1 MLKGWPWLALG
12 APCNLHGFLFT
23 LLHPVA
29 LWTVCGLN
37 CDRYYAITSPLRY
50 GSVVNPKKVAIG
62 LAFTWLVSLVLC
74 IPPLFLVAPY
84 RFNPGIGGCAPD
96 FAEEEGTIWYSL
108 TYTTFTLLL
117 PAILILGCNLRV
129 LMIARYHRHRIASA
143 IFEVTISAQV
153 TITHQRNPFLL
164 PSGNV
169 FRGRSAISTVLQ
181 LIGSFLI
188 LYLPYYGVILWESSS
203 SLFIGEWKASST
215 RFHTLL
221 VTLASTLLNCSPPVN
236 GLLYGVKSKMLRK
249 SFQNYWR
256 KQMSKNEMNQEIQA
270 RTPSTCGSRRPSLT
284 PLGFLARP
292 ASSHFQ
298 RRSSEVYLER
308 QSNSSRCSIQ
318 RIASELSWRPQ
329 STTGINLD
337 STEPL
342 RKSKSFRD
350 TAIPKHSSCN
360 ILQVPKERDNV
371 VQCDFPSYKIFKV
384 AISKK
389 LSSSQENTCQTTKT
403 PCNTNAFFQKMFG
416 GSYRVGEP
424 DAEKKIG
431 AVQTLFASP
440 ARRSPRILITR
451 AFSEESDQQPSKT
464 DSPVRLEMNRSHSSS
479 TTALVEKK
487 WKKLRYQ
494 DEENDKFFNA
504 GNQDI
509 KSQEPAGNNSST
521 STSEEENDGGGLYM
535 SFGTGCES
543 PEGIRSLGDIS
554 GPIDQGHQNCISR
567 DQKRTQVNGPV
578 YLFSWPI
585 RRKSGV
591 SCGSSTVMLTRS
603 VANLSGVSEFQL

>member
-1 MLKGWPWLALG
+1 
-12 APCNLHGFLFT
+12 
-23 LLHPVA
+23 
-29 LWTVCGLN
+29 
-37 CDRYYAITSPLRY
+37 
-50 GSVVNPKKVAIG
+50 
-62 LAFTWLVSLVLC
+62 
-74 IPPLFLVAPY
+74 
-84 RFNPGIGGCAPD
+84 
-96 FAEEEGTIWYSL
+96 
-108 TYTTFTLLL
+108 
-117 PAILILGCNLRV
+117 
-129 LMIARYHRHRIASA
+129 MIARYHRHRIASA

-256 KQMSKNEMNQEIQA
+256 KQMSKSEMNQEIQA

-292 ASSHFQ
+292 TSSHLQ

-318 RIASELSWRPQ
+318 RIASELTWRPQ
-329 STTGINLD
+329 STTEINLD
-337 STEPL
+337 SAEPL

-350 TAIPKHSSCN
+350 TTIPKHSSCN
-360 ILQVPKERDNV
+360 ILQVPRERDNM
-371 VQCDFPSYKIFKV
+371 VQSDFPSYKNFKV
-384 AISKK
+384 TISNK
-389 LSSSQENTCQTTKT
+389 LSGSQENTCQTIKT
-403 PCNTNAFFQKMFG
+403 QGNANAFLQKMFG
-416 GSYRVGEP
+416 GSSRIGEP
-424 DAEKKIG
+424 SGEKKTG
-431 AVQTLFASP
+431 GTQTLFASP
-440 ARRSPRILITR
+440 VSKSPRILITR
-451 AFSEESDQQPSKT
+451 AFSEESDQQPTKT
-464 DSPVRLEMNRSHSSS
+464 DSPVTMEMNRSHSSS
-479 TTALVEKK
+479 TTALVDKK

-494 DEENDKFFNA
+494 DEENNTLFD
-504 GNQDI
+504 QDI
-509 KSQEPAGNNSST
+509 KSEEVIGNNSST
-521 STSEEENDGGGLYM
+521 STSEEENDSGGLYI
-535 SFGTGCES
+535 SFEASCDS
-543 PEGIRSLGDIS
+543 PESTRPLGNIP
-554 GPIDQGHQNCISR
+554 GPASQVQQNHVNM
-567 DQKRTQVNGPV
+567 DQKRTSANGPV

-591 SCGSSTVMLTRS
+591 SCGSSSVMLTRS
-603 VANLSGVSEFQL
+603 VANLTGISEFQL